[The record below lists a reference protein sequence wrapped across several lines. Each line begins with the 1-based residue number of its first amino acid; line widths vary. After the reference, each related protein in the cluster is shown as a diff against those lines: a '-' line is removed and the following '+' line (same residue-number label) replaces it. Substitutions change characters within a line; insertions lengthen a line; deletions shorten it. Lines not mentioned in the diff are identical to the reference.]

1 MQSERAFI
9 RDPMAIWLWRIRLT
23 MTRSTT
29 FMLLMLASSFAAAA
43 PMIIAG
49 TGASQDMLKELAV
62 IFERSNADCPTEVP
76 KSVGSR
82 GGIRTLL
89 AGKASLARVSRP
101 LKEKNRAKGLHYHA
115 FAETQVVFA
124 THADLRGVDKLTRA
138 QVIDIYTGRIANWNQ
153 VGGPDHAIF
162 PLMRDGG
169 TTLRTIMKHVNDFP
183 QNPKAAKLTYSSLDT
198 RELMLAHPYTIG
210 FLPATLLTGTPLLT
224 IEIDGV
230 SSSNGSGDS
239 GSLRFPLPLG
249 LVYKEP
255 LEGCAARFM
264 EYLKS
269 DDARQ
274 AIRRNNAVP
283 LN

>member
-1 MQSERAFI
+1 MQSERALI
-9 RDPMAIWLWRIRLT
+9 RDPVAIWLGRIRLT
-23 MTRSTT
+23 MTRGTT
-29 FMLLMLASSFAAAA
+29 FMLLMLAATGVAAT
-43 PMIIAG
+43 PLIIAG
-49 TGASQDMLKELAV
+49 TGASQDMMRELAV
-62 IFERSNADCPTEVP
+62 IFERSNADCLTEVP

-101 LKEKNRAKGLHYHA
+101 LKEKNRAKGLRYHA

-124 THADLRGVDKLTRA
+124 THPDLSGVDKLTRA

-153 VGGPDHAIF
+153 LGGPDHAIF

-169 TTLRTIMKHVNDFP
+169 TTLRTVLKHVDDFP
-183 QNPKAAKLTYSSLDT
+183 QNPPAAKLTYSSLDT
-198 RELMLAHPYTIG
+198 KALMLVHPYTIG

-224 IEIDGV
+224 IEINEV
-230 SSSNGSGDS
+230 SPSNGSGAGS
-239 GSLRFPLPLG
+239 GFKMPLPLG
-249 LVYKEP
+249 LVYKDP

-264 EYLKS
+264 AFLKS

-283 LN
+283 LD